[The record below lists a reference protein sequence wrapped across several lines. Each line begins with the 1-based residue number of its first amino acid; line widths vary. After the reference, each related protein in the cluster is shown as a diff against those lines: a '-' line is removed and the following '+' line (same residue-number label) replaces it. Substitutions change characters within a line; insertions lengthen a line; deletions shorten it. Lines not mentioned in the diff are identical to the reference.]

1 MIVRLVCVL
10 ASNSCIGTEPAAS
23 VTENV
28 ESENTDFRAVP
39 VQQQQAAAASVC
51 TVCTVCAVVVFY
63 LRKRTGPQGRCL
75 TFLIDPTKGT

>member
-28 ESENTDFRAVP
+28 ESRKCELRDVMSQVGEKQREM
-39 VQQQQAAAASVC
+39 AAMLLNLSS
-51 TVCTVCAVVVFY
+51 
-63 LRKRTGPQGRCL
+63 
-75 TFLIDPTKGT
+75 

>member
-28 ESENTDFRAVP
+28 ESENTDFRAV
-39 VQQQQAAAASVC
+39 VVW
-51 TVCTVCAVVVFY
+51 CARSEEVEGICA
-63 LRKRTGPQGRCL
+63 LP
-75 TFLIDPTKGT
+75 